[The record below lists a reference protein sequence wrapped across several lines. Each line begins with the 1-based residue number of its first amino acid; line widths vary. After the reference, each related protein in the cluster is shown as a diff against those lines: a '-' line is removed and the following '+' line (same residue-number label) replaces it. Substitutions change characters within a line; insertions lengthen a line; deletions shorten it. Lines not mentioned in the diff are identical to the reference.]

1 LIKVLISLG
10 TVWFG
15 GWVLGDW
22 YVLVWIRGLVAR
34 WDTYYQQGF
43 IIDWLEVGSII
54 LLRLGAP
61 YKMGNIHAGY
71 IKLCVDLH
79 QRDPLCGG
87 RRSGNSPGKLLIW
100 SQTIPGIIYIL
111 SLGIWTLSRALD
123 ILSAWSQTKNPSRI
137 LGALT
142 RVFCHGTDCLVPDQ
156 VPQECTGGPRSRLGS

>member
-1 LIKVLISLG
+1 MDISIIWKALIKVLISLG

-61 YKMGNIHAGY
+61 YKQICG
-71 IKLCVDLH
+71 IKVGC
-79 QRDPLCGG
+79 QG
-87 RRSGNSPGKLLIW
+87 
-100 SQTIPGIIYIL
+100 T
-111 SLGIWTLSRALD
+111 SLVS
-123 ILSAWSQTKNPSRI
+123 
-137 LGALT
+137 
-142 RVFCHGTDCLVPDQ
+142 
-156 VPQECTGGPRSRLGS
+156 